1 MKRDLYWDSLKFIL
15 IFLVVLAHCI
25 ASYRPAGGINQA
37 YYNFLCTFLMPMFIF
52 VSGMFSQ
59 MKEREK
65 YKSGIRRI
73 FETYVVLQII
83 EVGMKIM
90 PQLIHNTT
98 TLKSVT
104 VAILTPQFGSWY
116 LLSLTFWRIIVLY
129 ISKDFCAKNPTIIL
143 FACICTSLLGGFIPV
158 GKTLSL
164 QRTMTYLPFFFMGYY
179 VKNIDIKKYVSKI
192 PSLLA
197 IGVLFSALLIYVHYI
212 NLDYSFIL
220 YGWSSYWSI
229 AGFSPIGLFLARCI
243 FIISSIITGLTVM
256 RLTLTKATF
265 FSKWGRITLFIYAYH
280 LIAVRILRHAIRYN
294 FFPQNEWLLWVL
306 PIFIT
311 MGLIL
316 LSHIKFLHILLNPVS
331 YMTEK
336 AKEKED
342 NKHRS

>member
-1 MKRDLYWDSLKFIL
+1 MKRVLFWDSLKFIL

-37 YYNFLCTFLMPMFIF
+37 SYNFLCTFLMPMFIF

-59 MKEREK
+59 IKDRER
-65 YKSGIRRI
+65 YKTGILRI

-83 EVGMKIM
+83 EVGIKII
-90 PQLIHNTT
+90 PQLIHDTA

-104 VAILTPQFGSWY
+104 FAILTPQFGSWY
-116 LLSLTFWRIIVLY
+116 LLSLTFWRLIVLY
-129 ISKDFCAKNPTIIL
+129 IPDNYLRKNAPFIIL
-143 FACICTSLLGGFIPV
+143 SACVFINLFGGFIPV

-179 VKNIDIKKYVSKI
+179 AKNIDVKKYVSKI

-197 IGVLFSALLIYVHYI
+197 VGVLLSALLIYVHYI

-229 AGFSPIGLFLARCI
+229 VGFSPFELFIARCLFLFVAIIIGLMVMC
-243 FIISSIITGLTVM
+243 LTP
-256 RLTLTKATF
+256 TKVTF

-280 LIAVRILRHAIRYN
+280 LIAVSILRHAIRYN

-316 LSHIKFLHILLNPVS
+316 LSHIKFFHMLLNPVS

-336 AKEKED
+336 AK
-342 NKHRS
+342 